1 MASAN
6 RISRRRAPRKMGGHR
21 RNHPKTFTPPKSPQS
36 ILAQARRNSLTSR
49 RSRGGLFGAG
59 SNYRINRSERQVGGR
74 TSKYSK
80 FGLIPRSTEPFEK
93 PAATSACKNNA
104 SLTGVHEQNCFEK
117 EPFATGYVFVP
128 KGDVYVT
135 RNCRANTKES
145 ERTVYTV
152 FDKTGK
158 RTLGIRVPSDIYA
171 AVLESAAATA
181 ETRANAVKLRDE
193 KDLAHSRQIL
203 RTQFPLMPAESLE
216 AILNHAFLKGSGR
229 VGRTATQSDKRKA
242 DLAVEAHI
250 RHTHTPYESM
260 LHAGAGREEAR
271 NAVWGL
277 VKAIKTAWEGGD
289 SQPMD
294 VLALRNRM
302 VESN

>member
-1 MASAN
+1 MAPAS
-6 RISRRRAPRKMGGHR
+6 RISRRHAPRKLGSR
-21 RNHPKTFTPPKSPQS
+21 RRTHPKTFTPPKSPQS

-49 RSRGGLFGAG
+49 RDRGGLFGTG
-59 SNYRINRSERQVGGR
+59 GNNRPKVGGR
-74 TSKYSK
+74 AAKYSK

-93 PAATSACKNNA
+93 
-104 SLTGVHEQNCFEK
+104 NCFEK
-117 EPFATGYVFVP
+117 EPFAPDYVFVP

-135 RNCRANTKES
+135 RNCRTNTKES
-145 ERTVYTV
+145 ERIVYTV

-158 RTLGIRVPSDIYA
+158 RTLGIRVPSDIYT

-181 ETRANAVKLRDE
+181 ETRANAVKIRDE
-193 KDLAHSRQIL
+193 RDLAHSRQTL
-203 RTQFPLMPAESLE
+203 RAQFPLMPVESLE
-216 AILNHAFLKGSGR
+216 AVLNHAFLKGSGR
-229 VGRTATQSDKRKA
+229 VGRTATKSDERKA

-260 LHAGAGREEAR
+260 LRTGTDREEAR

-277 VKAIKTAWEGGD
+277 VKAIKAAWEGGD
-289 SQPMD
+289 SKPMD

-302 VESN
+302 VELN

>member
-1 MASAN
+1 MVSAN
-6 RISRRRAPRKMGGHR
+6 RISRRRAPGRSGGRR

-36 ILAQARRNSLTSR
+36 ILAHARRNSLTSR
-49 RSRGGLFGAG
+49 RGRGGLFGAG
-59 SNYRINRSERQVGGR
+59 SNTRINHAERKAGGR

-93 PAATSACKNNA
+93 
-104 SLTGVHEQNCFEK
+104 
-117 EPFATGYVFVP
+117 
-128 KGDVYVT
+128 
-135 RNCRANTKES
+135 
-145 ERTVYTV
+145 
-152 FDKTGK
+152 DKTGK
-158 RTLGIRVPSDIYA
+158 RTLGIRVPSDVYA

-193 KDLAHSRQIL
+193 KDLAHSRELL

-229 VGRTATQSDKRKA
+229 VGRTATKSDERKA

-250 RHTHTPYESM
+250 RHMHTPYESM
-260 LHAGAGREEAR
+260 LHAGASREEAR

-277 VKAIKTAWEGGD
+277 IKAIKTAWEGGD

-294 VLALRNRM
+294 ALALRNRM